1 MSNLLRQGSLQEA
14 SVPPLAVKATEALR
28 LGDFKQAIELF
39 KRLVK
44 QDARPEWRDALVDAY
59 AGRARILAAK
69 GMFEEAETALSKAAG
84 PDGTVPDPLLYV
96 QCLVKRGQLQKAAGL
111 AVKYIGNDKV
121 PASAAP
127 RLAELAAA
135 LWLAAPVPLVP
146 PADPKSEAGK
156 WVEHAAA
163 AQQSLAAWID
173 GKPPQE
179 IDLLLSRIPL
189 RSAFRALR
197 LILKSLL
204 TAADDPARARQLLD
218 GIPPESA
225 FASFRLAI
233 DAALPEAPA
242 EPAAMPALPS
252 KAQQVFA
259 VEIKG
264 LPGTASHSLVQLAK
278 AERSG
283 PAALLSFLA
292 SEAGTLPAD
301 DVKRACLNLLPQA
314 PHRLRQ
320 FESTFGP
327 LPEFDK
333 NRVLALAAE
342 AGNDWERA
350 EQCWAVAAQHI
361 QPAAGT
367 EAGLSEAKVAEAGLA
382 AGVIY
387 RHLARLAHEHPEVE
401 GEGTSEFPEIEYF
414 ALSLRADPDHLPAVL
429 QLIGLYRTHGQDR
442 DWHRLA
448 DDAAQRFPEE
458 SPVLL
463 QAVDS
468 AIARKAYKKAV
479 GFARKLLTLDPIN
492 QAARQRMIELH
503 ISHARKQIRSKR
515 TDLAWKELG
524 EAAEWERPGAP
535 SFLLHINQGLVG
547 LELGQKPDAEARLR
561 QGVELT
567 GGGVAGW
574 FQASLEHAL
583 MNAGKAGD
591 ALLREELTRAQ
602 QATAP
607 TKEAIQSIVSAMS
620 GKEARESNKKTAA
633 ALIFRIRGWLLK
645 GSGLAWTAAEFHPVA
660 EMFGRVNAYDVLG
673 DYAKAAGERDP
684 DDETWDYYQ
693 LVAGSN
699 GDPARLSFAD
709 RDELFEMEE
718 AAARRHDFHAVN
730 RIQRFIKGADS
741 DSAPRRRSKRGSRA
755 SLMDFDDDDEPVD
768 AMAALLSASLEDTPP
783 EVVMSMVK
791 KLGRRQAVT
800 ALVDRLRKTPLG
812 TLPEPM
818 LRQIAETLVESVI
831 ATNGRPMT

>member
-96 QCLVKRGQLQKAAGL
+96 QCLVKRGQLSKAAGL

-135 LWLAAPVPLVP
+135 LWLAAPVPLAP

-156 WVEHAAA
+156 WVEHAVA
-163 AQQSLAAWID
+163 AQQSLAAWIE

-179 IDLLLSRIPL
+179 IDQLLSRIPL

-204 TAADDPARARQLLD
+204 TAVDDPARARQLLD

-233 DAALPEAPA
+233 EAALPGAPA

-264 LPGTASHSLVQLAK
+264 LPGTASQSLVQLAK

-301 DVKRACLNLLPQA
+301 DVRRACLNLLPQA

-327 LPEFDK
+327 LPEFDR

-350 EQCWAVAAQHI
+350 EQCWTVAAQRI

-367 EAGLSEAKVAEAGLA
+367 EMGLPEAGLAEAGLA

-387 RHLARLAHEHPEVE
+387 RHLARLAHEHPEIE
-401 GEGTSEFPEIEYF
+401 GEGTSEFPEIEYL

-458 SPVLL
+458 SAVLL

-561 QGVELT
+561 QGVELA

-574 FQASLEHAL
+574 FRASLEHAL

-602 QATAP
+602 QASAP

-620 GKEARESNKKTAA
+620 GKEARESKKAA
-633 ALIFRIRGWLLK
+633 AGLIFQIRGWLLK
-645 GSGLAWTAAEFHPVA
+645 GSGLVWTAAEFHPVA

-673 DYAKAAGERDP
+673 DYAKAAGKRDP
-684 DDETWDYYQ
+684 EDDTWIYYE
-693 LVAGSN
+693 LVARRK
-699 GDPARLSFAD
+699 GDPARLSFVETQD
-709 RDELFEMEE
+709 LIEMEE
-718 AAARRHDFHAVN
+718 AAARRQDFHAVN
-730 RIQRFIKGADS
+730 RIQRFVKGTGFN
-741 DSAPRRRSKRGSRA
+741 SAPRRGSKRGSRA

-783 EVVMSMVK
+783 DVVMSMVK
-791 KLGRRQAVT
+791 KLGQRQAVT

-818 LRQIAETLVESVI
+818 LRKIAETLVESVI
-831 ATNGRPMT
+831 ATNGRPMHD